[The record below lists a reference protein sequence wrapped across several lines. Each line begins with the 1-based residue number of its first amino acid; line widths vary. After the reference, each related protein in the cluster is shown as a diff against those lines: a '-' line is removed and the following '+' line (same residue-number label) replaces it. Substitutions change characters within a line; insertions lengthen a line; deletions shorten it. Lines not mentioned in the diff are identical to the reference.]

1 LSLVGTTNLYNVEE
15 NMFSNRGSRFFALG
29 ITFVLLFAM
38 TVTSV
43 FAGDIA
49 WSKNGT
55 TNGKC
60 NTLTYDASVPVGQQR
75 WLFILTSPEA
85 TGPFK
90 LTTLF
95 NPPWQNPANPI
106 SGVKQANGSVHY
118 VVYTTENATLVSATA
133 DKATAKSVLTVS
145 HCEAH
150 PPALRVSKTAA
161 TTFTRT
167 YTWDI
172 KKTVDVALHQLFN
185 GTSGTSNYTVTVTK
199 TGYVDS
205 AWTVTGSITIYNP
218 AVFAALIASV
228 TDVVGGAGAA
238 TVNCGVGF
246 PYSLAPGGTLN
257 CTYNK
262 ALPDG
267 TNRVNTATANT
278 SNVVPGG
285 SGTANVTFGNP
296 TKVVNATVNV
306 TDTYAGSL
314 GSFSDTG
321 SKSYPRKFTCP
332 EDVGDHPNT
341 AKIVETGQ
349 SSSASVHV
357 DCIAPLEVTKDAATT
372 FTRTWN
378 WTIDKSVDIAS
389 WKLADGS
396 TGTSTYTV
404 TVTKTGSTDSD
415 WAVSG
420 SIYIHNPSS
429 IAANITAVSDIVSGP
444 VAANVN
450 CGVSFPY
457 SLAAYGDLK
466 CSYSAWLPDGSSRT
480 NTAEATTDGL
490 VPGGTG
496 TAAVTFGSPSK
507 VVNDTVN
514 VTDTYAGSLGSF
526 SNTGSKSYTRAFTC
540 AKDAGDFPNTAEIV
554 ETGAKDSVTV
564 HVECLPTVAYWCSP
578 GFWAQH
584 LDVTD
589 NYVALNTLYSAIGG
603 VALKDGAPPNPTIEE
618 VLAEPN
624 TYGGPAFNSVANYIS
639 GIAFAP
645 NGGTQSTGENCPI
658 DAHGDPK

>member
-1 LSLVGTTNLYNVEE
+1 
-15 NMFSNRGSRFFALG
+15 MFSSKGARLIAL
-29 ITFVLLFAM
+29 VLTIGLLAL
-38 TVTSV
+38 TVSSV
-43 FAGDIA
+43 FAANIS

-85 TGPFK
+85 TGPYK

-106 SGVKQANGSVHY
+106 SGIKQANGSVHY

-205 AWTVTGSITIYNP
+205 AWAVTGSITIYNP
-218 AVFAALIASV
+218 AVFAATIASV

-257 CTYNK
+257 CTYSK

-267 TNRVNTATANT
+267 TNRVNTATATT

-321 SKSYPRKFTCP
+321 SKTYPRTFTCP
-332 EDVGDHPNT
+332 DDVGDHPNT

-378 WTIDKSVDIAS
+378 WTIDKSVDVDSWTLVDGAS
-389 WKLADGS
+389 GI
-396 TGTSTYTV
+396 STYKV
-404 TVTKTGSTDSD
+404 TVTKTGSIDSA

-420 SIYIHNPSS
+420 TIKIHNPSS
-429 IAANITAVSDIVSGP
+429 IAANITSVDDVITGP
-444 VAANVN
+444 VSASVD
-450 CGVSFPY
+450 CGVSLPY
-457 SLAAYGDLK
+457 SLAAYDDLN
-466 CSYSAWLPDGSSRT
+466 CTYSAVLSDGSDRL
-480 NTAEATTDGL
+480 NTATANTSGL
-490 VPGGTG
+490 VPGGWG
-496 TAAVTFGSPSK
+496 TAPVKFGNPTK
-507 VVNDTVN
+507 VVNATVN
-514 VTDTYAGSLGSF
+514 VIDTYAGSLGSF
-526 SNTGSKSYTRAFTC
+526 SDTGSKTYPRTFTC
-540 AKDAGDFPNTAEIV
+540 PEDAGDHLNKATIV
-554 ETGAKDSVTV
+554 ETGDNDSVTV
-564 HVECLPTVAYWCSP
+564 HVDCVDPEQPFWCSP

-584 LDVTD
+584 LDVAD
-589 NYVALNTLYSAIGG
+589 NYVNLGKPYSEIGG
-603 VALKDGAPPNPTIEE
+603 AALKDTALNQDPTIGQ
-618 VLAEPN
+618 VLADPDE
-624 TYGGPAFNSVANYIS
+624 YGGPAFNSVANYIS
-639 GIAFAP
+639 GIAFFP
-645 NGGTQSTGENCPI
+645 NGGTQATGHNCPLNAKGVWI
-658 DAHGDPK
+658 DL